1 MKKIITIMGIM
12 IILLLNGCTNKVE
25 VILLP
30 KSDGSVGKVLV
41 SEGNKETLLNQP
53 WQKVETKNLDKKEI
67 LSKEIIEANYK
78 ILLEGMPQ
86 EEKNYRLYFKF
97 DSSELTEESNKVLK
111 QLIKDLKSEPI
122 LQIDVIGYSDRAG
135 DEAYNKILSLK
146 RAKNIIAYLTKEGI
160 SNDMIVLDYYGEAN
174 PIVPTADGVPKKVNR
189 RVEVTI
195 K

>member
-1 MKKIITIMGIM
+1 MGIM

>member
-97 DSSELTEESNKVLK
+97 DSSELTDESNKVLK